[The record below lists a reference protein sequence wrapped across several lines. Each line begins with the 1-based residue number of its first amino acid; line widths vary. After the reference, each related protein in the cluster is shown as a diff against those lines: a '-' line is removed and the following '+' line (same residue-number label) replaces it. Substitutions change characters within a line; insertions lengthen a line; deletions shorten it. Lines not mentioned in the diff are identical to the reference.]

1 MSHGKIFFWG
11 GLAFLGGVGLAS
23 WWQPDFYLAGTVA
36 LGGVGAL
43 IINRKWLVIGLLLVA
58 AGLGMMRLGLARER
72 PEDHVSNWNDQT
84 VELTGVIVAE
94 PEEQEERTKL
104 TVAVDTVSG
113 EVAVGR
119 VLVLVPRYPTYD
131 YGQRL
136 SIKGKMQTPENLN
149 DFDYQN
155 YLARYDIYSTMYE
168 PAIEV
173 TGVGGGNPVLAGL
186 LIFKKQLARSLQ
198 RVVPEPEAGFA
209 LGILLGQQAAVGQ
222 TTRDAFR
229 ASGTMHVMAVSGYN
243 ITIVATLLIA
253 VTKRAGRRASF
264 LLALVGIISFVL
276 ITGAGASVVRA
287 ALMGGLVLLA
297 GQTGRVSAIRNVL
310 VATAV
315 VMVAQNPLVLRFD
328 IGFQLSFMAVVGLV
342 YVSPRIE
349 KYLARVPKALM
360 LRDSLLAT
368 LSANVMTLP
377 ITLVYFGQ
385 LSPLA
390 PLINVALLPSIP
402 AAMAVSFATALA
414 GLVSGPLAQLLS
426 YPTWLI
432 LAYGIKVVQ
441 WGASLPGATLKVGQ
455 ETVWWV
461 LVAYAGVLLMIWRPT
476 TKKALKGR
484 LKEFGHPLHGEAGA
498 QDQRFG

>member
-1 MSHGKIFFWG
+1 MSRGRIFFWS
-11 GLAFLGGVGLAS
+11 GLAFLCGVGLAS
-23 WWQPDFYLAGTVA
+23 WWRPDFYLAVA
-36 LGGVGAL
+36 VTLGGVGAL
-43 IINRKWLVIGLLLVA
+43 IINRKWLVIGLILLF
-58 AGLGMMRLGLARER
+58 AGLGMMRLGAARER
-72 PEDHVSNWNDQT
+72 PENHVSAWNDQA

-94 PEEQEERTKL
+94 PEEGEERTKL
-104 TVAVDTVSG
+104 TVAVDAVSG
-113 EVAVGR
+113 EAAVGR
-119 VLVLVPRYPTYD
+119 VLILVPRYPTYD

-136 SIKGKMQTPENLN
+136 SIEGKMQTPENLD

-173 TGVGGGNPVLAGL
+173 VGTDGGNPVMAGL

-198 RVVPEPEAGFA
+198 RTVPEPEAGFA

-222 TTRDAFR
+222 TTQDAFR

-253 VTKRAGRRASF
+253 ITKKTGRRWSF
-264 LLALVGIISFVL
+264 LMALVGISAFVL

-349 KYLARVPKALM
+349 KYLARVPPALM

-377 ITLVYFGQ
+377 ITLIYFGQ
-385 LSPLA
+385 FSPLS

-414 GLVSGPLAQLLS
+414 GLVSGSLAQLLS

-432 LAYGIKVVQ
+432 LAYGLQVVK
-441 WGASLPGATLKVGQ
+441 WGAALPGATLKLEGQ
-455 ETVWWV
+455 MVWWA
-461 LVAYAGVLLMIWRPT
+461 LLGYLIVALLLLLPRMKMNKTRA
-476 TKKALKGR
+476 KKVKGTC
-484 LKEFGHPLHGEAGA
+484 LGEAGA
-498 QDQRFG
+498 QSERFV